1 MDLKGRNRRASSMKA
16 KIWWALASITCI
28 LVLSSVISIIEY
40 NRVSTSVSTLINNDV
55 ESLKLIKK
63 LDFNAD
69 EFNLNVLDA
78 IELDD
83 SIPAEIPSDGL
94 ISEKFIETNLTDLSE
109 NIDVDTLLA
118 AFDTCLEEYSSM
130 ARSGVLQKDSLRVWY
145 QQEFRPDYDLLK
157 AEVKRVD
164 TQLYTNLTFH
174 SQSFQDAFY
183 RSIVPGM
190 VAMCSGLVLVFLLGY
205 FFLSYY
211 VHPILKMLHAIEAY
225 SKLGRTYACKFDGD
239 DQLAEL
245 NAEITDLVE
254 ENSTLKKRLKSCQ
267 NSRKECENQ
276 LKQET
281 PAEKE

>member
-1 MDLKGRNRRASSMKA
+1 M
-16 KIWWALASITCI
+16 
-28 LVLSSVISIIEY
+28 
-40 NRVSTSVSTLINNDV
+40 
-55 ESLKLIKK
+55 
-63 LDFNAD
+63 
-69 EFNLNVLDA
+69 
-78 IELDD
+78 
-83 SIPAEIPSDGL
+83 
-94 ISEKFIETNLTDLSE
+94 
-109 NIDVDTLLA
+109 
-118 AFDTCLEEYSSM
+118 
-130 ARSGVLQKDSLRVWY
+130 
-145 QQEFRPDYDLLK
+145 
-157 AEVKRVD
+157 D
-164 TQLYTNLTFH
+164 TQLYKNLTFH

-276 LKQET
+276 LKQENT
-281 PAEKE
+281 ATEKE

>member
-1 MDLKGRNRRASSMKA
+1 MDLKGKNRRASSMKA
-16 KIWWALASITCI
+16 KIWWALASITSI

-40 NRVSTSVSTLINNDV
+40 NRVSTSVSTLIFNDV

-83 SIPAEIPSDGL
+83 SIPSEIPSDGL
-94 ISEKFIETNLTDLSE
+94 ISEQFIKSDLTDLSE
-109 NIDVDTLLA
+109 NINVDTLLT
-118 AFDTCLEEYSSM
+118 AFDLCMEEY
-130 ARSGVLQKDSLRVWY
+130 AGLAHSGVMQKDSLRTWY
-145 QQEFRPDYDLLK
+145 REVFRPDYDLLK
-157 AEVKRVD
+157 SEVKEID
-164 TQLYTNLTFH
+164 TQLYSNLTAH

-211 VHPILKMLHAIEAY
+211 VHPIIKMLNAIESY
-225 SKLGRTYACKFDGD
+225 SKLGRMYSCKFDGD

-254 ENSTLKKRLKSCQ
+254 ENSTLKKRLKTFQ
-267 NSRKECENQ
+267 NNRKEIGNLQ
-276 LKQET
+276 KQET
-281 PAEKE
+281 AEKE